1 MMLLEVR
8 LSIELESIKTNG
20 IPNGIHYEFS
30 MFFNAA
36 LFWVS
41 ADFGK
46 WNASPGAK
54 RSMESNLLDS
64 ASVSQ

>member
-1 MMLLEVR
+1 MILLEVR
-8 LSIELESIKTNG
+8 WSIGARAHKINE

-30 MFFNAA
+30 MFFNAV

-46 WNASPGAK
+46 WNVSPGAK
-54 RSMESNLLDS
+54 RSMESNLIDS
-64 ASVSQ
+64 ASVSK